1 MKHRLITLINK
12 IRNNLVQLG
21 KKGFFSLL
29 LTKFLIQFLG
39 FGSIILVAKFINPE
53 SMAQIRSVQTYLT
66 LAVILGTF
74 GLDTAILKFCA
85 EKREDNQKEQIL
97 SYSVRNSLLFSFVS
111 ILLFNLF
118 LIFISK
124 QYSIHWVI
132 YTLCVPILTLTN
144 ILINYLLAL
153 KKVNKMASI
162 QAIIKVQGAL
172 FIIIGT
178 WLFGVKGF
186 IISTVLGLAIGLYP
200 LFKEA
205 NPVKRLD
212 NSNIDIPK
220 QFWGIAFFSFLANF
234 VNNIGNYADIIIM
247 DNFIA
252 DRVEMGYYSI
262 ATIFFLGATQITAT
276 LQNIYTPYLTE
287 KSNDYKGLK
296 VMAFNLQ
303 KKAIILSVVAGLAVY
318 IGSLVFV
325 PFFYGESYK
334 STITYTGI
342 LMIKYVLYSSYAI
355 MGVTLLAMGKMKE
368 NFYVTLISAPIALL
382 INYVASQYFG
392 IIGIAW
398 AQIANGFIM
407 LTLQYTIVIRVF
419 KKLDKKPTFK
429 I

>member
-1 MKHRLITLINK
+1 MKHRLITLSNN
-12 IRNNLVQLG
+12 IRNSLVQLG

-53 SMAQIRSVQTYLT
+53 SMAQIRSLQTYLT

-85 EKREDNQKEQIL
+85 EKREDIQKEKIL
-97 SYSVRNSLLFSFVS
+97 SYSVRNSLLFSFLS

-124 QYSIHWVI
+124 QYSIHWGI
-132 YTLCVPILTLTN
+132 YTLCVPILVLTN

-162 QAIIKVQGAL
+162 QAIIKVQSAL

-212 NSNIDIPK
+212 NSNMDIPK

-247 DNFIA
+247 DNFVN

-262 ATIFFLGATQITAT
+262 ATIFLLGATQITAT
-276 LQNIYTPYLTE
+276 LQSIYTPYLTE
-287 KSNDYKGLK
+287 KSNNYKGLK
-296 VMAFNLQ
+296 EMAFNVQ
-303 KKAIILSVVAGLAVY
+303 KKAIILSIGAGLAVY

-325 PFFYGESYK
+325 PFFYGEAYK

-342 LMIKYVLYSSYAI
+342 LMVKYVLYSSYAI

-368 NFYVTLISAPIALL
+368 NFYVTLISAPIALV
-382 INYVASQYFG
+382 INYVALQYFG

-398 AQIANGFIM
+398 AQIANGAIM
-407 LTLQYTIVIRVF
+407 LSLQYITVFLVF
-419 KKLDKKPTFK
+419 KRLDKY
-429 I
+429 